1 MLYTSVYTCN
11 ARGGENIM
19 NNKIKQ
25 MVYAGLL
32 TALAIIIPIQFG
44 FLRIV
49 IPPYF
54 TATLAAHVPMMLSML
69 ISPFVAAVVGIG
81 STIGFLIA
89 GTPAPVVARAA
100 THIVV
105 GYVGAM
111 IIMKNKSYVK
121 AIAIT
126 APIHGI
132 LEALVTIPFVGF
144 SVAVYPALIVTVVG
158 AILHHSADSIIA
170 YAIVKAMAKA
180 RKKNIYNVFGE
191 FKTQRALQ
199 R

>member
-1 MLYTSVYTCN
+1 MLYTSVYTCSQEEE
-11 ARGGENIM
+11 AILM
-19 NNKIKQ
+19 NNKIRQ

-32 TALAIIIPIQFG
+32 TALAIIIPIEFG

-69 ISPFVAAVVGIG
+69 ISPFVAVVVGIG

-100 THIVV
+100 THIIV

-111 IIMKNKSYVK
+111 IVMKNKSYIK
-121 AIAIT
+121 AVAIS

-132 LEALVTIPFVGF
+132 LEALVTIPFIGF
-144 SVAVYPALIVTVVG
+144 GAAVYPVLAVTAIG
-158 AILHHSADSIIA
+158 AILHHSVDSVIA
-170 YAIVKAMAKA
+170 YAIVKAVARA
-180 RKKNIYNVFGE
+180 RKKSIYNVFGE
-191 FKTQRALQ
+191 FRTRQAA
-199 R
+199 